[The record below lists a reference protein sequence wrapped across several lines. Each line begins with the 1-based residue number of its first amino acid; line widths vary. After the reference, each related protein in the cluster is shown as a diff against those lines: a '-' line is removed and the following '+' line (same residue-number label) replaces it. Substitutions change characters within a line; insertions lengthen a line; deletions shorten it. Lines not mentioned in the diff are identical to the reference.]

1 MNMKSK
7 VILTSFLF
15 GVLNLAVFGQ
25 SEKFTSLEELNSLS
39 AKYFQINNL
48 DSAINVIEYARNKY
62 PEYDK
67 DATYLLD
74 SLFLITKQDSNVLK
88 NIDYGLKKRYFFG
101 LERWEYSDFI
111 NNPEFKRLARI
122 DWQIEDSLNKIS
134 HMKYEVVLPKN
145 YSIDKNYPLLFVF
158 HGNSRN
164 IQKEKDVWT
173 SNIIRDRYIVIFV
186 QSYIHLTPNDYR
198 WGENDEKT
206 DREFKEIYEQIVKKY
221 STAKNKIIFSA
232 MSMGGYIA
240 ISYAFNQFVPVNG
253 LVLNCPVV
261 PDLADSLIRKF
272 VAENKKIAIITGEN
286 DFLLNNQK
294 DLIYKVN
301 KMGGNNSMMINT
313 GLGHEY
319 SENFSTLL
327 DKYLNWILE

>member
-1 MNMKSK
+1 MKSK
-7 VILTSFLF
+7 VILTSFLLC
-15 GVLNLAVFGQ
+15 VLNLAVFGQ
-25 SEKFTSLEELNSLS
+25 FEKFTSLKELDSLS
-39 AKYFQINNL
+39 AKYCQTKNL
-48 DSAINVIEYARNKY
+48 DSAIYVIKYARSKY

-101 LERWEYSDFI
+101 LERWEYRDFI

-164 IQKEKDVWT
+164 IQKEKGVWT
-173 SNIIRDRYIVIFV
+173 SNVTRDRYIVIFV
-186 QSYIHLTPNDYR
+186 QSYIHLTTNDYR

-206 DREFKEIYEQIVKKY
+206 DMEFKEIYEQIVKKY
-221 STAKNKIIFSA
+221 PSAKNKVIFSA
-232 MSMGGYIA
+232 MSAGGFIA
-240 ISYAFNQFVPVNG
+240 ISYAFNQFVPVYG

-261 PDLADSLIRKF
+261 PDVADSSIKKF
-272 VAENKKIAIITGEN
+272 VDENKKIAIITGEN

-294 DLIYKVN
+294 DLINKVN
-301 KMGGNNSMMINT
+301 KMGGNNRIMINT

>member
-1 MNMKSK
+1 MKSK
-7 VILTSFLF
+7 VILTSVLL

-25 SEKFTSLEELNSLS
+25 FEKFTSLKELDSLS
-39 AKYFQINNL
+39 AKYCQTKKL
-48 DSAINVIEYARNKY
+48 DSAIYVIKYARSKY

-101 LERWEYSDFI
+101 LERWEYRDFI

-164 IQKEKDVWT
+164 ILKEKGVWT
-173 SNIIRDRYIVIFV
+173 SNVTRDRYIVIFV

-206 DREFKEIYEQIVKKY
+206 NMEFKEIYEQIVKKY
-221 STAKNKIIFSA
+221 PAAKNKVIFSA
-232 MSMGGYIA
+232 MSAGGFIA
-240 ISYAFNQFVPVNG
+240 ISYAFNQFVPVYG

-261 PDLADSLIRKF
+261 PDVADSSIKKF
-272 VAENKKIAIITGEN
+272 VDENKKIAIITGEN

-294 DLIYKVN
+294 DLINKVN
-301 KMGGNNSMMINT
+301 KMGGNNRIMINT

>member
-1 MNMKSK
+1 MKSK
-7 VILTSFLF
+7 VILTSYLF
-15 GVLNLAVFGQ
+15 CVLNLAVFGQ
-25 SEKFTSLEELNSLS
+25 FEKFISLKELDSLS
-39 AKYFQINNL
+39 AKYCQTKNL
-48 DSAINVIEYARNKY
+48 DSAIYVIKYARSKY

-74 SLFLITKQDSNVLK
+74 SLYLVTKQDSNVLK

-101 LERWEYSDFI
+101 LERWEYRDFI

-122 DWQIEDSLNKIS
+122 DWQIEDSLNKLS

-164 IQKEKDVWT
+164 ILKEKGVWT
-173 SNIIRDRYIVIFV
+173 SNVTRDRYIVIFV
-186 QSYIHLTPNDYR
+186 QSYIHLTNNDYR

-206 DREFKEIYEQIVKKY
+206 DMEFKEIYEQVVKKY
-221 STAKNKIIFSA
+221 PAAKDKVIFSA
-232 MSMGGYIA
+232 MSAGGFIA
-240 ISYAFNQFVPVNG
+240 ISYAFNQFVPVYG

-261 PDLADSLIRKF
+261 PDVADSSIRKF
-272 VAENKKIAIITGEN
+272 VDENKKIALITGEN

-294 DLIYKVN
+294 DLINKVN
-301 KMGGNNSMMINT
+301 KMGGNNSIMINT